1 MVVPLH
7 RVNFW
12 DDLGQ
17 FNSTLVNLLCPLH
30 NPFGDTS
37 VSDANQT
44 NPLEEKRCKFTS
56 ERSIIRVSRAMMLI
70 YARVPHSGVTN
81 S

>member
-17 FNSTLVNLLCPLH
+17 FNSALVDLLCPLR

-44 NPLEEKRCKFTS
+44 NPLEENA
-56 ERSIIRVSRAMMLI
+56 V
-70 YARVPHSGVTN
+70 N
-81 S
+81 SLQTP

>member
-12 DDLGQ
+12 DNVGQ
-17 FNSTLVNLLCPLH
+17 FNSALVDLLCPLH

-44 NPLEEKRCKFTS
+44 NPLEEKRCKFT
-56 ERSIIRVSRAMMLI
+56 
-70 YARVPHSGVTN
+70 
-81 S
+81 

>member
-17 FNSTLVNLLCPLH
+17 FNSALVDLLCPLH

-56 ERSIIRVSRAMMLI
+56 DTLI
-70 YARVPHSGVTN
+70 APKFYEYHGR
-81 S
+81 